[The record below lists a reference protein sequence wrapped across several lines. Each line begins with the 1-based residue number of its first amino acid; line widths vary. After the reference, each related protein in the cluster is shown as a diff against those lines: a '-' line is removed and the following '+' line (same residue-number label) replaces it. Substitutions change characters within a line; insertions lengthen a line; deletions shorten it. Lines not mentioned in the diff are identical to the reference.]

1 MIKKNINVEYI
12 ILFFFIFTLNF
23 QSDAFSSI
31 SKEKFINQ
39 IAYIERNYKEYE
51 VTKASNLIDLNEN
64 LIQNLALK
72 LDEIELDVKI
82 GFYQEV
88 SEQLNE
94 IKANTLLKVI
104 EKDAKN
110 NKSIKE
116 LNSIQFTKISE
127 VFEQTIP
134 SLYTDSRSINDSPY
148 LLASIINEAD
158 IRLCNE
164 IVKKISNTSKENNHS
179 NSLASNVV
187 YYASEINSNFLLD
200 IDREQKNTLIIQS
213 VNELSTELKNNT
225 FKIKKKLNN
234 NFAQD
239 SLFAVSSAILK
250 SKNEISNDII
260 TAIKNTS
267 SNEKKKIGFKLTQ
280 QTAELNEWTEEK
292 NISVI
297 KNRNAF
303 AEKIFPI
310 GFSNIDQDKK
320 DVADKLIQNTDPKTS
335 EILIKSIINTH
346 IAENNNFLKLDN
358 KTLNSLEDM
367 FNTAEVNNS
376 NIIKSRFEAEAIFDI
391 LFEDNLDPNLLKNPQ
406 FQLSFALIPKK
417 KFNLNNV
424 SPN

>member
-1 MIKKNINVEYI
+1 MIKKKINFKYI
-12 ILFFFIFTLNF
+12 ILFFLIFTLNF

-39 IAYIERNYKEYE
+39 IAFIERNYKEYE
-51 VTKASNLIDLNEN
+51 ITKASNLIDLNEN
-64 LIQNLALK
+64 LIQNLALE

-200 IDREQKNTLIIQS
+200 IDKEVKNILIKQS
-213 VNELSTELKNNT
+213 VNELSSELKNNKY
-225 FKIKKKLNN
+225 KIQKKLNN
-234 NFAQD
+234 NYAQD
-239 SLFAVSSAILK
+239 SLLALSSAVLK
-250 SKNEISNDII
+250 SKNEISSDII

-320 DVADKLIQNTDPKTS
+320 DVAYKLIQNTDPKTS

-346 IAENNNFLKLDN
+346 IAENNNFFKLDN

-367 FNTAEVNNS
+367 FSTAEVNNS

>member
-1 MIKKNINVEYI
+1 MIKKNINIEYI
-12 ILFFFIFTLNF
+12 ILFFFIFILNF
-23 QSDAFSSI
+23 QSDALSSI

-39 IAYIERNYKEYE
+39 IAFIERIYKEYE

-64 LIQNLALK
+64 LIQNLALE

-200 IDREQKNTLIIQS
+200 IDKEVKNILIKQS
-213 VNELSTELKNNT
+213 VNELSSELKNNKY
-225 FKIKKKLNN
+225 KIQKKLNN
-234 NFAQD
+234 NYAQD
-239 SLFAVSSAILK
+239 SLLALSSAVLK
-250 SKNEISNDII
+250 SKNEISSDII

-320 DVADKLIQNTDPKTS
+320 DVAYKLIQNTDPKTS

-367 FNTAEVNNS
+367 FNTAEVNNI

-406 FQLSFALIPKK
+406 FQLSFVLIPKK

>member
-1 MIKKNINVEYI
+1 MIKKNINIEYI

-23 QSDAFSSI
+23 QSDALSSI

-39 IAYIERNYKEYE
+39 IAFIERNYKEYE

-64 LIQNLALK
+64 LIQNLALE

-200 IDREQKNTLIIQS
+200 IDKEVKNILIKQS
-213 VNELSTELKNNT
+213 VNELSSELKNNKY
-225 FKIKKKLNN
+225 KIQKKLNN
-234 NFAQD
+234 NYAQD
-239 SLFAVSSAILK
+239 SLLALSSAVLK
-250 SKNEISNDII
+250 SKNEISSDII

-320 DVADKLIQNTDPKTS
+320 DVAYKLIQNTDPKTS

-346 IAENNNFLKLDN
+346 IAENNNFFKLDN

-367 FNTAEVNNS
+367 FSTAEVNNS

>member
-1 MIKKNINVEYI
+1 MIKKNINIEYI

-23 QSDAFSSI
+23 QSDALSSI

-39 IAYIERNYKEYE
+39 IAFIERNYKEYE

-64 LIQNLALK
+64 LIQNLALE

-200 IDREQKNTLIIQS
+200 IDKEVKNILIKQS
-213 VNELSTELKNNT
+213 VNELSSELKNNKY
-225 FKIKKKLNN
+225 KIQKKLNN
-234 NFAQD
+234 NYAQD
-239 SLFAVSSAILK
+239 SLLALSSAVLK
-250 SKNEISNDII
+250 SKNEISSDII

-320 DVADKLIQNTDPKTS
+320 DVAYKLIQNTDPKTS

-346 IAENNNFLKLDN
+346 IAENNNFFKSDN

-367 FNTAEVNNS
+367 FSTAEVNNS

>member
-1 MIKKNINVEYI
+1 MIKKNINFKYI

-31 SKEKFINQ
+31 SKEKFTNQ
-39 IAYIERNYKEYE
+39 IAFIERNYKEYE

-64 LIQNLALK
+64 LIQNLALE

-200 IDREQKNTLIIQS
+200 IDREQKNTLILQS
-213 VNELSTELKNNT
+213 VNELSNELKNNK

-234 NFAQD
+234 NYAQD

-250 SKNEISNDII
+250 SKNEI
-260 TAIKNTS
+260 
-267 SNEKKKIGFKLTQ
+267 
-280 QTAELNEWTEEK
+280 
-292 NISVI
+292 
-297 KNRNAF
+297 
-303 AEKIFPI
+303 
-310 GFSNIDQDKK
+310 
-320 DVADKLIQNTDPKTS
+320 
-335 EILIKSIINTH
+335 
-346 IAENNNFLKLDN
+346 
-358 KTLNSLEDM
+358 
-367 FNTAEVNNS
+367 
-376 NIIKSRFEAEAIFDI
+376 
-391 LFEDNLDPNLLKNPQ
+391 
-406 FQLSFALIPKK
+406 
-417 KFNLNNV
+417 
-424 SPN
+424 

>member
-12 ILFFFIFTLNF
+12 IVFFFIFILNF
-23 QSDAFSSI
+23 QSDALSSI

-39 IAYIERNYKEYE
+39 IAFIERNYKEYE

-64 LIQNLALK
+64 LIQNLALE

-200 IDREQKNTLIIQS
+200 IDKEVKNILIKQS
-213 VNELSTELKNNT
+213 VNELSSELKNNKY
-225 FKIKKKLNN
+225 KIQKKLNN
-234 NFAQD
+234 NYAQD
-239 SLFAVSSAILK
+239 SLLALSSAVLK
-250 SKNEISNDII
+250 SKNEISSDII

-320 DVADKLIQNTDPKTS
+320 DVAYKLIQNTDPKTS

-346 IAENNNFLKLDN
+346 IAENNNFFKLDN

-367 FNTAEVNNS
+367 FSTAEVNNS

>member
-1 MIKKNINVEYI
+1 MK
-12 ILFFFIFTLNF
+12 
-23 QSDAFSSI
+23 
-31 SKEKFINQ
+31 
-39 IAYIERNYKEYE
+39 
-51 VTKASNLIDLNEN
+51 
-64 LIQNLALK
+64 
-72 LDEIELDVKI
+72 
-82 GFYQEV
+82 
-88 SEQLNE
+88 
-94 IKANTLLKVI
+94 
-104 EKDAKN
+104 
-110 NKSIKE
+110 
-116 LNSIQFTKISE
+116 
-127 VFEQTIP
+127 
-134 SLYTDSRSINDSPY
+134 
-148 LLASIINEAD
+148 
-158 IRLCNE
+158 
-164 IVKKISNTSKENNHS
+164 
-179 NSLASNVV
+179 
-187 YYASEINSNFLLD
+187 
-200 IDREQKNTLIIQS
+200 
-213 VNELSTELKNNT
+213 
-225 FKIKKKLNN
+225 
-234 NFAQD
+234 
-239 SLFAVSSAILK
+239 
-250 SKNEISNDII
+250 
-260 TAIKNTS
+260 
-267 SNEKKKIGFKLTQ
+267 KKKIGFKLTQ

-391 LFEDNLDPNLLKNPQ
+391 LFEDNLDPNLLKNPK

>member
-1 MIKKNINVEYI
+1 MIKKNINFKYI
-12 ILFFFIFTLNF
+12 ILFFFIFTINF

-31 SKEKFINQ
+31 SKEKFTNQ
-39 IAYIERNYKEYE
+39 IAFIERNYKEYE
-51 VTKASNLIDLNEN
+51 ITKASNLIDLNEN
-64 LIQNLALK
+64 LIQNLALE
-72 LDEIELDVKI
+72 LGEIELDVKI
-82 GFYQEV
+82 AFYQEV
-88 SEQLNE
+88 SKLLNE
-94 IKANTLLKVI
+94 IKANTLLKII
-104 EKDAKN
+104 ERDAKN

-134 SLYTDSRSINDSPY
+134 SLYKDNRSINDSPY

-158 IRLCNE
+158 LRLCNE

-200 IDREQKNTLIIQS
+200 IDREQKNTLILQS
-213 VNELSTELKNNT
+213 VNELSNELKNNK

-234 NFAQD
+234 NYAQD

-250 SKNEISNDII
+250 SKNEISSDII
-260 TAIKNTS
+260 AAIENTS
-267 SNEKKKIGFKLTQ
+267 FNERKKIGFKIIQ
-280 QTAELNEWTEEK
+280 QTAELNEWTEEN
-292 NISVI
+292 NINVI
-297 KNRNAF
+297 KNRNIF

-320 DVADKLIQNTDPKTS
+320 DIADKLIQNTDPKTS
-335 EILIKSIINTH
+335 EILIKSIIDTH
-346 IAENNNFLKLDN
+346 ITENNNFFKLDK
-358 KTLNSLEDM
+358 KTLNSLDDM
-367 FNTAEVNNS
+367 FNTAKVNNS
-376 NIIKSRFEAEAIFDI
+376 QIIKSSFEAEAIFDF
-391 LFEDNLDPNLLKNPQ
+391 LFEDTLDPNLLKNPQ

>member
-1 MIKKNINVEYI
+1 MIKKNINLEYI

-39 IAYIERNYKEYE
+39 IAFIERNYKEYE

-64 LIQNLALK
+64 LIQNLALE
-72 LDEIELDVKI
+72 LDEIELDIKI
-82 GFYQEV
+82 AFYQEV

-134 SLYTDSRSINDSPY
+134 SLYKDNRSINDSPY

-200 IDREQKNTLIIQS
+200 IDKEVKNILIKQS
-213 VNELSTELKNNT
+213 VNELSNELKNNK

-234 NFAQD
+234 NFAQN

-250 SKNEISNDII
+250 SKNEISSDII
-260 TAIKNTS
+260 AAIENTS

-292 NISVI
+292 NINVI
-297 KNRNAF
+297 KNRNVF

-310 GFSNIDQDKK
+310 GFSNINQDKK
-320 DVADKLIQNTDPKTS
+320 DVAEKLIQNTDPKTS
-335 EILIKSIINTH
+335 EILIKSIISTH
-346 IAENNNFLKLDN
+346 TAENNNFLKLDN
-358 KTLNSLEDM
+358 KTLNSLEEK
-367 FNTAEVNNS
+367 FNTAKVNNS
-376 NIIKSRFEAEAIFDI
+376 QIIKSRFEAEAIFDI
-391 LFEDNLDPNLLKNPQ
+391 LFEDTLDPILLKNPQ

>member
-1 MIKKNINVEYI
+1 MIKKNINFKYI
-12 ILFFFIFTLNF
+12 ILFFFIFTINF

-31 SKEKFINQ
+31 SKEKFTNQ
-39 IAYIERNYKEYE
+39 IAFIERNYKEYE

-64 LIQNLALK
+64 LIQNLALE
-72 LDEIELDVKI
+72 LDEIELDIKI
-82 GFYQEV
+82 AFYQEV

-134 SLYTDSRSINDSPY
+134 SLYKDNRSINDSPY

-200 IDREQKNTLIIQS
+200 IDKEVKNILIKQS
-213 VNELSTELKNNT
+213 VNELSNELKNNK

-234 NFAQD
+234 NFAQN

-250 SKNEISNDII
+250 SKNEISSDII
-260 TAIKNTS
+260 AAIENTS

-292 NISVI
+292 NINVI
-297 KNRNAF
+297 KNRNVF

-310 GFSNIDQDKK
+310 GFSNINQDKK
-320 DVADKLIQNTDPKTS
+320 DVAEKLIQNTDPKTS
-335 EILIKSIINTH
+335 EILIKSIISTH
-346 IAENNNFLKLDN
+346 TAENNNFLKLDN
-358 KTLNSLEDM
+358 KTLNSLEEK
-367 FNTAEVNNS
+367 FNTAKVNNS
-376 NIIKSRFEAEAIFDI
+376 QIIKSRFEAEAIFDI
-391 LFEDNLDPNLLKNPQ
+391 LFEDTLDPILLKNPQ

>member
-1 MIKKNINVEYI
+1 MIKKNINLEYI
-12 ILFFFIFTLNF
+12 ILFFFIFTINF

-31 SKEKFINQ
+31 SKEKFTNQ
-39 IAYIERNYKEYE
+39 IAFIERNYKEYE

-64 LIQNLALK
+64 LIQNLALE

-82 GFYQEV
+82 AFYQEV
-88 SEQLNE
+88 SRQLNE

-134 SLYTDSRSINDSPY
+134 SLYKDNRSINDSPY

-158 IRLCNE
+158 LRLCNE

-200 IDREQKNTLIIQS
+200 IDREQKNTLILQS
-213 VNELSTELKNNT
+213 VNELSNELKNNK

-234 NFAQD
+234 NYAQD

-250 SKNEISNDII
+250 SKNEISSDII
-260 TAIKNTS
+260 AAIENTS
-267 SNEKKKIGFKLTQ
+267 FNERKKIGFKIIQ
-280 QTAELNEWTEEK
+280 QTAELNEWTEEN
-292 NISVI
+292 NINVI
-297 KNRNAF
+297 KNRNIF

-320 DVADKLIQNTDPKTS
+320 DVAGKLIQNTDPKTS
-335 EILIKSIINTH
+335 EILIKSIIDTH
-346 IAENNNFLKLDN
+346 IAENNNFFKLDK
-358 KTLNSLEDM
+358 KTLNSLDDM
-367 FNTAEVNNS
+367 FNTAKVNNS
-376 NIIKSRFEAEAIFDI
+376 QIIKSSFEAEAIFDF
-391 LFEDNLDPNLLKNPQ
+391 LFEDTLDPNLLKNPQ

>member
-1 MIKKNINVEYI
+1 MIKKNINFKYI
-12 ILFFFIFTLNF
+12 ILFFFIFIINF

-31 SKEKFINQ
+31 SKEKFTNQ
-39 IAYIERNYKEYE
+39 IAFIERNYKEYE

-64 LIQNLALK
+64 LIQNLALE
-72 LDEIELDVKI
+72 LDEIELDIKI
-82 GFYQEV
+82 AFYQEV

-134 SLYTDSRSINDSPY
+134 SLYKDNRSINDSPY

-200 IDREQKNTLIIQS
+200 IDKEVKNILIKQS
-213 VNELSTELKNNT
+213 VNELSNELKNNK

-234 NFAQD
+234 NFAQN

-250 SKNEISNDII
+250 SKNEISSDII
-260 TAIKNTS
+260 AAIENTS

-292 NISVI
+292 NINVI
-297 KNRNAF
+297 KNRNVF

-310 GFSNIDQDKK
+310 GFSNINQDKK
-320 DVADKLIQNTDPKTS
+320 DVAEKLIQNTDPKTS
-335 EILIKSIINTH
+335 EILIKSIISTH
-346 IAENNNFLKLDN
+346 TAENNNFLKLDN
-358 KTLNSLEDM
+358 KTLNSLEEK
-367 FNTAEVNNS
+367 FNTAKVNNS
-376 NIIKSRFEAEAIFDI
+376 QIIKSRFEAEAIFDI
-391 LFEDNLDPNLLKNPQ
+391 LFEDTLDPILLKNPQ